1 MGRFVVS
8 EYIRIE
14 VFRGIVDSA
23 ENSIA
28 AEESSIA
35 KGAQNKVPK
44 NNSIPSNSALYREQF
59 HSTSFILGERDAC
72 LEMVFRLHP
81 DNFLFD
87 LEGQYYQVH
96 VLFEPKYFAR
106 NTEFEE
112 ATNIPQNQTYISQS
126 PNNTPKNG
134 SYIPQNGSQILQ
146 SRPSIPQNLKQN
158 FYQPLYVPCE
168 SQTALYQLVH
178 LEMMDSAVAKSDW
191 DFKFRIQMESIAIRL
206 LMDCLEVSERVAP
219 LCDACGFL
227 DKNESSDKILEAM
240 NFIQRNFRESI
251 TIPQIAKEVGI
262 NQCYLKKGFKEMY
275 GKTIYNMVQSLR
287 MELAHE
293 LLKQGSLN
301 ILEVAMEVGY
311 TNAASFS
318 TAFKQFYGYS
328 PQQLRT
334 P

>member
-14 VFRGIVDSA
+14 VFRGIAISA
-23 ENSIA
+23 ENTIASEDFSISKPDFQIKDPKDNSL
-28 AEESSIA
+28 SSI
-35 KGAQNKVPK
+35 
-44 NNSIPSNSALYREQF
+44 SALYREQF
-59 HSTSFILGERDAC
+59 HSTSFVLGERDAC

-96 VLFEPKYFAR
+96 VLFAPKYFAR
-106 NTEFEE
+106 TIEIQE
-112 ATNIPQNQTYISQS
+112 ASHILQNQYHIPQNRS
-126 PNNTPKNG
+126 
-134 SYIPQNGSQILQ
+134 
-146 SRPSIPQNLKQN
+146 SIPQNLKN
-158 FYQPLYVPCE
+158 NYYQPLYVSCE
-168 SQTALYQLVH
+168 SQAVLYQLVQ
-178 LEMMDSAVAKSDW
+178 LEWLASTDNKSELDI
-191 DFKFRIQMESIAIRL
+191 KIHIQMESIAIRL
-206 LMDCLEVSERVAP
+206 LMDCLEVSERVKP
-219 LCDACGFL
+219 ICDACSFL
-227 DKNESSDKILEAM
+227 DKNESSDKVLEAM

-262 NQCYLKKGFKEMY
+262 NQCYLKKGFKEIY

-293 LLKQGSLN
+293 LLKKGSLN
-301 ILEVAMEVGY
+301 ILEVALEVGY

-334 P
+334 Q

>member
-14 VFRGIVDSA
+14 VFRGIAVSA
-23 ENSIA
+23 ENTMAAQDFSIGKPDIQNNVTNDQSF
-28 AEESSIA
+28 SSD
-35 KGAQNKVPK
+35 
-44 NNSIPSNSALYREQF
+44 SALYREQF
-59 HSTSFILGERDAC
+59 HSTSFILGERDTY

-96 VLFEPKYFAR
+96 VLFAPNYFAR
-106 NTEFEE
+106 TAGFQEE
-112 ATNIPQNQTYISQS
+112 SNVANNRSHIPQNRS
-126 PNNTPKNG
+126 
-134 SYIPQNGSQILQ
+134 
-146 SRPSIPQNLKQN
+146 SIPQNLKN
-158 FYQPLYVPCE
+158 NYYQPLYVPCQ
-168 SQTALYQLVH
+168 SQAVLYQLVQMEW
-178 LEMMDSAVAKSDW
+178 LASADNKSELDI
-191 DFKFRIQMESIAIRL
+191 KIHIQMESIAIRL
-206 LMDCLEVSERVAP
+206 LMDCLEVSERIAP
-219 LCDACGFL
+219 LCDACSFL
-227 DKNESSDKILEAM
+227 DKNESLDKVLEAM

-275 GKTIYNMVQSLR
+275 GKTIYSMVQSLR

-293 LLKQGSLN
+293 LLKKGAFN
-301 ILEVAMEVGY
+301 ILEVALEVGY

-318 TAFKQFYGYS
+318 TSFKQFYGYS

-334 P
+334 Q

>member
-14 VFRGIVDSA
+14 VFRGIAVSA
-23 ENSIA
+23 ENTIATEDFSILNPA
-28 AEESSIA
+28 AQVKVKKDNSFPSIT
-35 KGAQNKVPK
+35 
-44 NNSIPSNSALYREQF
+44 ALYREQF
-59 HSTSFILGERDAC
+59 HSTSFVLGERDTY

-87 LEGQYYQVH
+87 LEGQYYQIH
-96 VLFEPKYFAR
+96 ILFEPKYFAR
-106 NTEFEE
+106 TAVFQEE
-112 ATNIPQNQTYISQS
+112 SNIANNRSHIPQN
-126 PNNTPKNG
+126 
-134 SYIPQNGSQILQ
+134 
-146 SRPSIPQNLKQN
+146 RPSIPQNLKQN
-158 FYQPLYVPCE
+158 FYQPLYVSCE
-168 SQTALYQLVH
+168 SQAALFQLVR
-178 LEMMDSAVAKSDW
+178 LELMDSVVAKSEW

-227 DKNESSDKILEAM
+227 DKNESSDKILDAM

-293 LLKQGSLN
+293 ILKKGSLN
-301 ILEVAMEVGY
+301 ILEVALEVGY

-334 P
+334 K